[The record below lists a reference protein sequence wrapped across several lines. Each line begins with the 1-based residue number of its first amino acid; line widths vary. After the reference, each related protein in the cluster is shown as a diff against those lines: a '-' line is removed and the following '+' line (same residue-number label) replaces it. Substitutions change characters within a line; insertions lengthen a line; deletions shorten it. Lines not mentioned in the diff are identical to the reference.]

1 MLAPKKG
8 EKLKQRRDLQ
18 LFLIGQQQMPR
29 WEIQGF
35 ERDLV
40 RLPWL

>member
-8 EKLKQRRDLQ
+8 EKLKQRRD

-35 ERDLV
+35 KRDLV